1 MKREVEYTQ
10 TKTLKAKITASK
22 PHFVQKVIATRLTT
36 QDAFKHRFCNDITI
50 FIPKLRP
57 DFTRP
62 CVMMHV
68 KNGNGS
74 TLIRCRTPI
83 ELAELLRELADKIT
97 SDSWLD
103 IWEELNSIANNIYEN
118 KLNLDDT
125 FIDVGE
131 FEKEINENQEQ
142 NNKIVIEREEV

>member
-1 MKREVEYTQ
+1 
-10 TKTLKAKITASK
+10 
-22 PHFVQKVIATRLTT
+22 
-36 QDAFKHRFCNDITI
+36 
-50 FIPKLRP
+50 
-57 DFTRP
+57 
-62 CVMMHV
+62 MMHV